1 MGQAPWI
8 DDLSM
13 PLAEPT
19 GATAPVSDP
28 LDLLSAEGRW
38 QQDPAGVVVRADAGL
53 GRLLGCRPEALC
65 GHSLERLLG
74 LSLPRGLPGAVQ
86 DSRAE
91 DGLRVRWGHGADA
104 RWLALQMVAVPAAP
118 GQATGWLGLA
128 RDITALVGLEDR
140 LQRAERRLLQQAE
153 TASEGVVVVQE
164 GLFRF
169 VNQHLQDILG
179 LTADR
184 MLGQPFLEHVH
195 PEDRELLR
203 ENHQRRL
210 AGLPLP
216 SRYEFRCLT
225 ASRGV
230 RWLEMSGSRID
241 WDGRPATMNH
251 LNDIT
256 DRKAL
261 EEQVRQLA
269 YMDTLT
275 GLANRRL
282 LEDRLSLALSQCRR
296 GGHHGAL
303 LYLDLDDFKPVN
315 DRHGHAAGDQLLVG
329 VAQRLR
335 QAVRACDSVAR
346 LGGDEFVVMLSPLP
360 AEPQPADEQAQAVAC
375 KLQALLAQPHRLA
388 LQDLAEAVEHCCTAS
403 IGVAL
408 FGPADEDPVAVL
420 QRADRAMYR
429 AKDRCHGRAPPA

>member
-1 MGQAPWI
+1 MSHP
-8 DDLSM
+8 
-13 PLAEPT
+13 EPT
-19 GATAPVSDP
+19 GATAPVPDP

-38 QQDPAGVVVRADAGL
+38 RQGPDGRVVAVDAGL
-53 GRLLGCRPEALC
+53 CRLLGCRPAELLGRPFGEAL
-65 GHSLERLLG
+65 G
-74 LSLPRGLPGAVQ
+74 LAWPQGLQRAVQ
-86 DSRAE
+86 GSCPEA
-91 DGLRVRWGHGADA
+91 GLRLHLDSGGWVRW
-104 RWLALQMVAVPAAP
+104 LSLQMVAEP
-118 GQATGWLGLA
+118 GGADRPVAWHGLA
-128 RDITALVGLEDR
+128 RDITAQVQLEDR
-140 LQRAERRLLQQAE
+140 LQRAEQRLLQQAE
-153 TASEGVVVVQE
+153 TASEGVVVVQD
-164 GLFRF
+164 GRFRF
-169 VNQHLQDILG
+169 VNRPFLDILG
-179 LTADR
+179 WPASHL
-184 MLGQPFLEHVH
+184 LGQAFLGFVH

-225 ASRGV
+225 ASRGP

-241 WDGRPATMNH
+241 WDGQPATMNH
-251 LNDIT
+251 MNDIT
-256 DRKAL
+256 ERKAL

-388 LQDLAEAVEHCCTAS
+388 LQHLAEAVEHCCTAS

-429 AKDRCHGRAPPA
+429 AKDRSHGRASPV